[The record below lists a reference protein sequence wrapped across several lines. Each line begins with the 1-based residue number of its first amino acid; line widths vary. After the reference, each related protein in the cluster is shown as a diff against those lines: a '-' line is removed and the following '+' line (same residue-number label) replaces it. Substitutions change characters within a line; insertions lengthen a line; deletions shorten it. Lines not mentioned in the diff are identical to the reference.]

1 MVSHRLPTLICRE
14 EEAVGWALGDSS
26 QAQEE
31 EGSQCL
37 SDLREHQI
45 RTMARLLSL
54 MLHLMVLM
62 DSAINS
68 QSAEGDQLPDITD
81 QAFIDMCVNAHNEH
95 RSSVNPPASNM
106 RYMVTYGRA
115 LWLHSLRL
123 LQQQEAAP
131 HHERTTWDEALA
143 KSARAWARNC
153 DFSHNP
159 RLNVQGQ
166 LHPKFHPVGENLWVG
181 ENIRAFTA
189 KTAIQKWYDEVT
201 DFSYGTLACT
211 PKRMCGHYKQVVWA
225 DSYKVGCAVHICPNG
240 IKEFI
245 TKKSAIFVC
254 NYGEAGNFKGVHPYK
269 TGGACSQCSGDRCE
283 NKLCRNQTRTPE
295 LPNSSAPHTALTLT
309 LLLISAGLLSLH
321 ILYPNLLA

>member
-1 MVSHRLPTLICRE
+1 WLQTLARPRRRKAASASLTSENTTPDEHRKARHNLSCFFLSWFLPVQRSGHCF
-14 EEAVGWALGDSS
+14 
-26 QAQEE
+26 
-31 EGSQCL
+31 
-37 SDLREHQI
+37 

-54 MLHLMVLM
+54 MLHLTVLM
-62 DSAINS
+62 DSAIHTLS
-68 QSAEGDQLPDITD
+68 VEGDQLPDITD
-81 QAFIDMCVNAHNEH
+81 QAFIDMCVKAHNEH

-106 RYMVTYGRA
+106 RYM
-115 LWLHSLRL
+115 
-123 LQQQEAAP
+123 
-131 HHERTTWDEALA
+131 TWDEALA

-153 DFSHNP
+153 DFTHNP

-201 DFSYGTLACT
+201 DFSYSTLDCT
-211 PKRMCGHYKQVVWA
+211 PKKMCGHYNQVVWA

-240 IKEFI
+240 INKFV
-245 TKKSAIFVC
+245 TKKYAIFVC
-254 NYGEAGNFKGVHPYK
+254 NYGEAGNVKGVQPYK

-283 NKLCRNQTRTPE
+283 NKLCHNSKRDESKSNQTWTPE
-295 LPNSSAPHTALTLT
+295 LPNSSAPHTALSLT
-309 LLLISAGLLSLH
+309 LLLISAGLLGLH